1 MKTMQKGF
9 TLIELMIVIAIIGIL
24 ASVAIPQYQDYILRT
39 DATNSLNATRP
50 LQLAVSE
57 YAARYSKLPTDC
69 AADLNPYTGV
79 SCTKTDHAAG
89 NVASIEVLANGIL
102 EVEFDTAANGVPTD
116 MASTQYRLTPSSNG
130 NGVVTWGSTIT
141 GVSGTAIDLKYLP
154 KLK

>member
-1 MKTMQKGF
+1 MKSMQKGF

-39 DATNSLNATRP
+39 DATNSLNAARP

-57 YAARYSKLPTDC
+57 YAARYSKLPAAC

-89 NVASIEVLANGIL
+89 NVASIEVLADGVL
-102 EVEFDTAANGVPTD
+102 EIEFDTAANGVPTD
-116 MASTQYRLTPSSNG
+116 IAASQYRLIPTSNA
-130 NGVVTWGSTIT
+130 NGVVTWGSSQTT
-141 GVSGTAIDLKYLP
+141 VSGTAIDLKYLP